1 MEPMV
6 LQPDPVADWLVG
18 WGIKIF
24 WGFVIY
30 CVLRNSFRRTLT
42 QKELEEELTG
52 EDKEEP

>member
-24 WGFVIY
+24 VAALIICLFKAVF
-30 CVLRNSFRRTLT
+30 SRTLT

-52 EDKEEP
+52 EEKEEP